1 MSVFGLRPPSLPW
14 PLTVLNQLIFYR
26 PPVTHI
32 IFAQRTRPPWL
43 AWQPSMLYHN
53 PASGLPILYL
63 SSLLLCPENNQSA
76 SPSLLGSTPSR
87 KTLQAPL
94 RSQWPVLSAANLVN
108 IGLLSLPVYPSVP
121 WEDPA
126 LCPSLVCEGW
136 PLSLGYSLWLCDRL
150 SCGLCAPTRLS
161 TSRFSLHTLGHSEAE
176 LQAEDLLFR
185 RGEFQPSWLVS
196 DFCKSGVIGW
206 MLP

>member
-1 MSVFGLRPPSLPW
+1 MSEFGLRPPSLPW

-32 IFAQRTRPPWL
+32 MSAQRTRPPWL
-43 AWQPSMLYHN
+43 AWHPSMLYHN
-53 PASGLPILYL
+53 PASGLPVLVLFL
-63 SSLLLCPENNQSA
+63 SSLLLRPENNQSA
-76 SPSLLGSTPSR
+76 SPFLLGSTSSR
-87 KTLQAPL
+87 KTSQAPL
-94 RSQWPVLSAANLVN
+94 RSQWPALSAANLVN

-136 PLSLGYSLWLCDRL
+136 PLSLGCSLWLCDRL

-161 TSRFSLHTLGHSEAE
+161 TSRFTHLATARPNFKRRTCSLE
-176 LQAEDLLFR
+176 
-185 RGEFQPSWLVS
+185 
-196 DFCKSGVIGW
+196 GVNSSQVGW
-206 MLP
+206 